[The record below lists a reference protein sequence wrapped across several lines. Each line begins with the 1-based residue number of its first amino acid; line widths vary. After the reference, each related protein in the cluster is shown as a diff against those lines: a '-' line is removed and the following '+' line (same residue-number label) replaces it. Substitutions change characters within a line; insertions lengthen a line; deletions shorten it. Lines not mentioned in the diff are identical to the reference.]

1 MSAFARFRLSSLR
14 WPHSPQEQQRLIFL
28 VYLLLSTCAFVL
40 FTFSAAVNTPLRLF
54 NLTALMTLLFVAW
67 AHRRSVMPLRWLTHV
82 LLLGSFAVIYCNAL
96 LTGGMSSPN
105 LIWLV
110 MMPMGAVFLLSAWAA
125 LLWTAAVLLGL
136 AALPLWVSMGWLGTQ
151 FNFGPEHTTWAL
163 STHLAITVSVMAMNL
178 LCFAMYQ
185 HQLQQMDKR
194 NAELSDTR
202 AALMQAESYKDQFLA
217 SVGHELRT
225 PMNAILGFNDVL
237 RDELPPSSNSSS
249 TVDLVRSS
257 TEHLLK
263 LVNQILNFSQIQAD
277 RMPMHMVP
285 TYLPAAFDQ
294 CQQNFATPLDSPV
307 QFIAQFDAQLPPW
320 VITDAGRLKDV
331 LCHLIDNAFK
341 FTSHGSVTMRVGRDG
356 QWLLFEVIDTGVGI
370 APDIQTHI
378 FNRFEH
384 ASQESHTKFG
394 GTGLGLAI
402 CKGLVALFGGEIGLQ
417 STPLKGSRFW
427 FKVPL
432 VACDPP
438 STQTPLTMAS
448 PKEASP
454 LRLMVVDDNPVNLK
468 VAQLLCQKIWPDAV
482 LHTAMSG
489 AECLALLPELSLD
502 ALLLDLIM
510 PGMDGLDVT
519 RTIRKEMVAPLK
531 HLPIIGLTAS
541 SHPNDHAACRAAGM
555 NAVVLKPINKLHLEH
570 SVLSVMGDKA
580 AHHG

>member
-1 MSAFARFRLSSLR
+1 MSAIERFRLSSLR

-40 FTFSAAVNTPLRLF
+40 FNFSAPVASPLRAL
-54 NLTALMTLLFVAW
+54 NLTALATLIFFAW
-67 AHRRSVMPLRWLTHV
+67 AQWRAFFPLRWLTHV
-82 LLLGSFAVIYCNAL
+82 LLLGSFAVIYGNAL
-96 LTGGMSSPN
+96 LSGGMSSPN

-110 MMPMGAVFLLSAWAA
+110 MMPLGSVFLLSAWAA
-125 LLWTAAVLLGL
+125 LLWTVAVLLGL
-136 AALPLWVSMGWLGTQ
+136 AALPLWVAMGWLDTQ

-237 RDELPPSSNSSS
+237 CDELPQTSNSS

-257 TEHLLK
+257 TEHLLR

-277 RMPMHMVP
+277 RMPMQMVP
-285 TYLPAAFDQ
+285 TCLSAAFDQ

-320 VITDAGRLKDV
+320 VITDANRLKDV
-331 LCHLIDNAFK
+331 LCHLMDNAFK
-341 FTSHGSVTMRVGRDG
+341 FTEQGSVTLRVGRDG
-356 QWLLFEVIDTGVGI
+356 QWILFEVIDTGVGI
-370 APDIQTHI
+370 SPDIQTHI

-394 GTGLGLAI
+394 GAGLGLAI

-432 VACDPP
+432 IPCDPP
-438 STQTPLTMAS
+438 SAQTPMAIE
-448 PKEASP
+448 PAGQATT
-454 LRLMVVDDNPVNLK
+454 LRLLVVDDNPVNLK
-468 VAQLLCQKIWPDAV
+468 VAQLLCQKIWPEAV
-482 LHTAMSG
+482 VHTAMSG
-489 AECLALLPELSLD
+489 AECLEMLPRLNVD
-502 ALLLDLIM
+502 VLLLDLIM
-510 PGMDGLDVT
+510 PNMDGLEVT
-519 RTIRKEMVAPLK
+519 RSIRKDMVAPFK

-555 NAVVLKPINKLHLEH
+555 NAVVLKPINKLHLES
-570 SVLSVMGDKA
+570 SVLSLLGEKA
-580 AHHG
+580 AQHG